1 MRRAKKQLQEL
12 LSKVNY
18 LLRDLETTSERI
30 KQAVDDTED
39 ARELRKRVL
48 KKTETPEAKKELQE
62 LETKTKEEIDI
73 TPLTASIGECI
84 NINRNLFQQIKLID
98 NSETYKEEKEA
109 RYK

>member
-39 ARELRKRVL
+39 ARE
-48 KKTETPEAKKELQE
+48 
-62 LETKTKEEIDI
+62 
-73 TPLTASIGECI
+73 
-84 NINRNLFQQIKLID
+84 
-98 NSETYKEEKEA
+98 
-109 RYK
+109 